1 MAMQKKQKGNTKKD
15 RSNLKGY
22 DERSDKCIN
31 QQGKAEKKQQS
42 SGHATHPHPL
52 TSPSTASRWPSATSA
67 TPPGSHISTSTTPTP
82 NAAATSTAS
91 SASLTNSKSISATTA
106 SSLPTPPTLALN
118 TFLDDKAWK
127 RGACTSTSSENH
139 SPESA
144 SA

>member
-1 MAMQKKQKGNTKKD
+1 M
-15 RSNLKGY
+15 
-22 DERSDKCIN
+22 
-31 QQGKAEKKQQS
+31 
-42 SGHATHPHPL
+42 
-52 TSPSTASRWPSATSA
+52 
-67 TPPGSHISTSTTPTP
+67 STSNNYLTPLYIWLNVSLTFLPAHVPNTLIMVITSGTRHPPSSSYFPLHRISVALRHLRHSTWLTHLHLHQTTTPTP

-118 TFLDDKAWK
+118 TFPDDKAWK